1 MSPKELLY
9 IDDAL
14 SHEKFLISQCQQA
27 AAALQDPQLRSFV
40 NNLQQTHQQIFTK
53 LYQLV

>member
-14 SHEKFLISQCQQA
+14 SHEKFLIAQCQQA
-27 AAALQDPQLRSFV
+27 QAMLKDPELKSCVTQLQ
-40 NNLQQTHQQIFTK
+40 NAHQQLFNR
-53 LYQLV
+53 LMGLV

>member
-14 SHEKFLISQCQQA
+14 SHEEYFISQCSDVESK
-27 AAALQDPQLRSFV
+27 LQDTSL
-40 NNLQQTHQQIFTK
+40 K
-53 LYQLV
+53 QLVGSLKSKHQNLYDQFLNLI

>member
-14 SHEKFLISQCQQA
+14 GHEKFLLTQCQEA
-27 AAALQDPQLRSFV
+27 MGKLSDPQLKSCV
-40 NNLQQTHQQIFTK
+40 QQMANCHQQIFHQF
-53 LYQLV
+53 YHLV